1 MTMPA
6 RTGRTEGKQQS
17 RWLSVTRSFFSASH
31 TVCLVLSPL
40 QPARVEVKIR
50 NYFSA
55 MFTFLV
61 FSHRA
66 SEKYSVLLF
75 VLHFHLPGPKKS
87 MTGSS
92 PNEHDYRSKVLGS
105 QWVWL
110 CNNGLGFNL
119 EPQLVQVHSAELLKT
134 HFTNYCY
141 CICHSL
147 HFQRWLTELFFGLLS
162 FLIWH
167 KLILDWTTHSLWK
180 KRWFTGKCG
189 WGFPIFSSC
198 AISPAEWKKVNLL
211 MEKMIGWD
219 PWSWSWG
226 LRCSICHFFTFNFA
240 PALLDVL
247 DDRVP
252 PYKRFKSAFI

>member
-1 MTMPA
+1 MLQNQDGELEFVSAIFTLPPMTMPA
-6 RTGRTEGKQQS
+6 RTGQTEGKQQS
-17 RWLSVTRSFFSASH
+17 QWLLVTRGFFSASH

-61 FSHRA
+61 FFHRA

-141 CICHSL
+141 CICHSPHWNIL
-147 HFQRWLTELFFGLLS
+147 GSFELL
-162 FLIWH
+162 
-167 KLILDWTTHSLWK
+167 
-180 KRWFTGKCG
+180 
-189 WGFPIFSSC
+189 
-198 AISPAEWKKVNLL
+198 NL
-211 MEKMIGWD
+211 
-219 PWSWSWG
+219 
-226 LRCSICHFFTFNFA
+226 A
-240 PALLDVL
+240 
-247 DDRVP
+247 
-252 PYKRFKSAFI
+252 

>member
-1 MTMPA
+1 MSTIIAQKYWVPNEFGFAIMTWA
-6 RTGRTEGKQQS
+6 SIWTYNWSKSTLQNCS
-17 RWLSVTRSFFSASH
+17 RLILPTIAIAFAI
-31 TVCLVLSPL
+31 L
-40 QPARVEVKIR
+40 
-50 NYFSA
+50 
-55 MFTFLV
+55 FTFKG
-61 FSHRA
+61 
-66 SEKYSVLLF
+66 E
-75 VLHFHLPGPKKS
+75 
-87 MTGSS
+87 
-92 PNEHDYRSKVLGS
+92 
-105 QWVWL
+105 
-110 CNNGLGFNL
+110 
-119 EPQLVQVHSAELLKT
+119 
-134 HFTNYCY
+134 
-141 CICHSL
+141 
-147 HFQRWLTELFFGLLS
+147 TEIFLGLLS